1 MSSRESEPKPTYIE
15 GGNPEAIKNYLQRS
29 VRSDQAGIIA
39 AEFSLKTTH
48 RLNILRRRRLN
59 NQVTQ
64 AQREIKRLIP
74 VLFKLELEEA
84 TDAAN
89 SQLR

>member
-1 MSSRESEPKPTYIE
+1 MFSRESEPKSTYIE
-15 GGNPEAIKNYLQRS
+15 GGNPEAIKNYLQGS
-29 VRSDQAGIIA
+29 VRSAQTGILA

-48 RLNILRRRRLN
+48 RFNIIRRRRLN

-74 VLFKLELEEA
+74 VLIKHELKEA

-89 SQLR
+89 SQLS